1 MEIDIAVDLA
11 GYTSDSRADI
21 FAHRPVPVQVNYL
34 GYPGTMGTGYMDYI
48 LADRHVIPENQ
59 QQFYNEKVVYL
70 PDTYLPTDSGIQI
83 AERTPSREECGLPA
97 TGVVFCSFSHDYK
110 ILPATFAVWM
120 RLLQQV
126 PGSVLWLMSRRDIS
140 IHNLCLAAE
149 QHGIDPARLV
159 FATRVPLVEDHLA
172 RYRLADIFLDTHPY
186 NAHTTAADALMAGLP
201 VVTYMGNAFPSRV
214 AGSLLQAIGMPE
226 LIAQS
231 LEEYEQIAL
240 KLVTTPELLAD
251 VKARLIA
258 NKTTCA
264 LFDTEKFTRNLEEAY
279 MTMHGQDEF
288 GDAGYQTQLDG
299 IKQFQELSYETQ
311 TAHWL
316 NDGITP
322 DRLLIHQSWFRE
334 DTIDFWR
341 HERMNE
347 AVFKCL
353 IHTQSDRWLTVG
365 DGRYGLDAIRM
376 VRRGFS
382 DVTATDL
389 TDHLLKIS
397 FDAGLLKK
405 ISAENAEKLSFSD
418 SSFDFVLCKEAFH
431 HFPRPMLAL
440 YEMLRVACKGVV
452 FIEPLDQY
460 IDIPILGGKHSAGY
474 EADGNYVYTLSRR
487 EVEKAALG
495 LNLPAVAFKNIC
507 DTFDPGLTSE
517 LALESNPDFISF
529 RNKLIDIEARCEK
542 MELQYNVLMAVIFIT
557 MPNESEIK
565 FFTELG
571 WSFEKL
577 DRNPFVKQE

>member
-1 MEIDIAVDLA
+1 
-11 GYTSDSRADI
+11 
-21 FAHRPVPVQVNYL
+21 
-34 GYPGTMGTGYMDYI
+34 MGTEYMDYI

-59 QQFYNEKVVYL
+59 QQFYSEKVVYL
-70 PDTYLPTDSGIQI
+70 PDSYLPMDSGIQI
-83 AERTPSREECGLPA
+83 AKCTPSREECGLPA
-97 TGVVFCSFSHDYK
+97 IGVVFCSFSHDYK

-126 PGSVLWLMSRRDIS
+126 PGSVLRLMSCRDIS

-149 QHGIDPARLV
+149 QHGINPAKLV

-186 NAHTTAADALMAGLP
+186 NAHTIAADALIAGLP
-201 VVTYMGNAFPSRV
+201 VVTYMGNAFPARV

-258 NKTTCA
+258 NKATCA
-264 LFDTEKFTRNLEEAY
+264 LFDTEGFTRNLEEAY
-279 MTMHGQDEF
+279 MSMHEQGEF
-288 GDAGYQTQLDG
+288 GDAGYQTQLDE
-299 IKQFQELSYETQ
+299 IKQFQELSYERQTQ
-311 TAHWL
+311 HWL
-316 NDGITP
+316 DDGATP
-322 DRLLIHQSWFRE
+322 ERLLIHQSWFRE

-341 HERMNE
+341 HKRMNE

-353 IHTQSDRWLTVG
+353 IHTQTDRWLTVG
-365 DGRYGLDAIRM
+365 DGRSGLDAIRM

-440 YEMLRVACKGVV
+440 YEMLRVARKGVV
-452 FIEPLDQY
+452 LIEPQDAY
-460 IDIPILGGKHSAGY
+460 IDLPILSGKHSAGY
-474 EADGNYVYTLSRR
+474 ESDGNYVYTLSRR
-487 EVEKAALG
+487 EVEKVALG
-495 LNLPAVAFKNIC
+495 LNFPAVAFKNIY
-507 DTFDPGLTSE
+507 DIFDSSLTNE
-517 LALESNPDFISF
+517 FAAESNPKFIAFLNQVLDS
-529 RNKLIDIEARCEK
+529 EVRCEK
-542 MELQYNVLMAVIFIT
+542 AELKYNILMAVIFMT
-557 MPNESEIK
+557 MPDESEICA
-565 FFTELG
+565 FDELG

-577 DRNPFVKQE
+577 DRNPFI